1 MRCALLG
8 EPTGWHIG
16 RLTAAL
22 RDRGHEATMVRW
34 NELAAEVGLPADRR
48 GEGHGDEDGGGT
60 GGERFLP
67 AAIGR
72 ADMVVVRGM
81 PVGSLEEVIFRMDL
95 LSRLARRGMP
105 VVNSPKSLEVAIDK
119 YLSLALLA
127 EAGIPVP
134 RTIVAQNA
142 ASIEAAWDALG
153 RDAVVK
159 PLFGSR
165 GRGIERLTSRDQ
177 LAPYLVAAEERPA
190 AAGSPPESRGTVC
203 YLQEFISHP
212 GWDVRVLLVGER
224 AFAMR
229 RVSSVDWRL
238 NVARGARA
246 EPFAPP
252 ADWVDLAR
260 RAAKKIGTEI
270 AGVDL
275 LPTRDGRLFVVEIN
289 AVPGW
294 RGLEGVVGQDIS
306 QAVVEYLEQRL
317 RQASPD
323 CPAVS

>member
-16 RLTAAL
+16 RLAAAL

-60 GGERFLP
+60 GG
-67 AAIGR
+67 
-72 ADMVVVRGM
+72 
-81 PVGSLEEVIFRMDL
+81 DL

-177 LAPYLVAAEERPA
+177 LAPYLVAAEERPS

-260 RAAKKIGTEI
+260 RAATKIGTEI
-270 AGVDL
+270 AGVALCL
-275 LPTRDGRLFVVEIN
+275 LSEQPPFCPKIGHNCPKKRPACLGRLKSIGCKHFTMSLDRI
-289 AVPGW
+289 A
-294 RGLEGVVGQDIS
+294 II
-306 QAVVEYLEQRL
+306 
-317 RQASPD
+317 
-323 CPAVS
+323 PA